1 MFWTRWRDVAVS
13 GLALLVAG
21 TALGGLQSEVRG
33 FLAKQDLRQTKVGLY
48 FQDLETGEE
57 LARSDPDQ
65 LMMPASN
72 MKLVTT
78 AAALQ
83 VLGPDYLFRTE
94 LRVIDGAE
102 LEQVQ
107 SAAAA
112 AEAAMGTASTDAS
125 MPTTTTS
132 NKTVDNRPIL
142 VVHGGGDPAFGDP
155 DVLEQFDK
163 DTDWLLEVWV
173 KAVRD
178 AGLTGVSRLVIDDN
192 IFDHE
197 FVHTSWPKDQL
208 DKWYCAQVSGLNFH
222 ENCVYLF
229 LAPTRPGESPEVRIL
244 PQMTG
249 LVAVNQARTGRSDT
263 FGVGRQPGTNDFV
276 VRGEVKNR
284 NREPVAVTV
293 HDPAMFFGQVLAD
306 RLRRA
311 GIDVGVVEREEE
323 SSPLPQGRVLHA
335 FQTTMPL
342 VLARANKDSRNLYAE
357 ALVKRM
363 GQQLTGTPGSWA
375 NGAAAVRMFLTENLG
390 AGAAAAQVADGSGL
404 SRDDRVTARMLVQ
417 ILDKMYRDPERG
429 PLFIRSLSVAGE
441 DGTLERRR
449 LLSEKMPALV
459 LAKSGYIRGVTNL
472 SGYLVIPPPAP
483 VDAQASPTSAE
494 ANAGTQAATEPTE
507 DVMDQVRG
515 GRVVAF
521 SMLFNDYQPPIQ
533 HYTVKEIQ
541 DKLLRLVAEKLVR
554 EQSPPP
560 AKRATPQLGG

>member
-1 MFWTRWRDVAVS
+1 MFLTRRRDVAVA
-13 GLALLVAG
+13 GWALLMTAG

-48 FQDLETGEE
+48 FQDLTTDEE
-57 LARSDPDQ
+57 LARFDPDQ

-78 AAALQ
+78 AAALD

-94 LRVIDGAE
+94 LRVIDGPE
-102 LEQVQ
+102 LDQVQ
-107 SAAAA
+107 ATAATDPAT
-112 AEAAMGTASTDAS
+112 TATGQG
-125 MPTTTTS
+125 MPLNS
-132 NKTVDNRPIL
+132 RPIL
-142 VVHGGGDPAFGDP
+142 VIRGGGDPAFGDP
-155 DVLEQFDK
+155 DVLAEFGK
-163 DTDWLLEVWV
+163 DIDWLVEVWV

-178 AGLTGVSRLVIDDN
+178 AGLTGVSRLVVDDN

-197 FVHTSWPKDQL
+197 FVHPSWPKDQL

-311 GIDVGVVEREEE
+311 GIEVGQVERGEE
-323 SSPLPQGRVLHA
+323 SSPLPPGRVLHA

-342 VLARANKDSRNLYAE
+342 ILARANKDSRNLYAE
-357 ALVKRM
+357 ALLKRM

-417 ILDKMYRDPERG
+417 ILDKMYHDPQRG

-441 DGTLERRR
+441 DGTLEKRR
-449 LLSEKMPALV
+449 LLTEKMPALV

-472 SGYLVIPPPAP
+472 SGYLVIPPPEEA
-483 VDAQASPTSAE
+483 AQASPAAAG
-494 ANAGTQAATEPTE
+494 ANAGTQAATEPAE
-507 DVMDQVRG
+507 DVMDQVNV

-560 AKRATPQLGG
+560 ATSQTPQLGG